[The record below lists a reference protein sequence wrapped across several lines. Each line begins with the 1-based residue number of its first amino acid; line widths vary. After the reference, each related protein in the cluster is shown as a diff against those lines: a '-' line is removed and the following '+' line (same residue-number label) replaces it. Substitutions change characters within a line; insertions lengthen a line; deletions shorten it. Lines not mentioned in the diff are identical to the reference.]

1 METIS
6 IIIPVY
12 NSATYLPACLDS
24 VLSQTYQSMEILLVE
39 DGSSDES
46 PRICETYAQKDSRI
60 RIISGN
66 HGGPGSARNRG
77 IAAATGKYIVFVDSD
92 DVCEP
97 KLLETLSSNIPQRES
112 SSMVICGIRLTD
124 EAGNPTGE
132 FMENYRILSAHDYV
146 SDILSAWK
154 TSPLCGGVY
163 SKLYRR
169 EILQNDDVQFEE
181 NTTYA
186 EDFCFNLKYLQ
197 YVGKIIILPDLLYR
211 YRFGRKG
218 SLTEK
223 NLLESEF
230 SSLWHRRLT
239 VMDQYQALFASY
251 GLEEARMAEI
261 AAFYALQKTDMIELS
276 ARRAKNY
283 STFKT
288 NMNTLQDNQSAFSKI
303 PIDQLP
309 GVPMKDLYALGLLE
323 KGRTWTLFLYEK
335 ARKILRR
342 LRGRERWSA

>member
-1 METIS
+1 MEMVS

-12 NSATYLPACLDS
+12 NSAKYLPACLDS
-24 VLSQTYQSMEILLVE
+24 VLAQTFRNTEIILIE
-39 DGSSDES
+39 DGSSDNSPEICDTYS
-46 PRICETYAQKDSRI
+46 QKDPRIHV
-60 RIISGN
+60 ISGS
-66 HGGPGSARNRG
+66 HGGPGTARNTG
-77 IAAATGKYIVFVDSD
+77 INAATGKYIIFVDSD

-97 KLLETLSSNIPQRES
+97 ELIEKLFANIPAEPD
-112 SSMVICGIRLTD
+112 SMAICGIRLTD

-154 TSPLCGGVY
+154 ASPLCGGVY

-169 EILQNDDVQFEE
+169 ELLQNNQVLFEE
-181 NTTYA
+181 DTTYA

-197 YVGKIIILPDLLYR
+197 YVGKIIILPDLLYH

-230 SSLWHRRLT
+230 SALWNRRLA
-239 VMDQYQALFASY
+239 VMDQYRAIFAKY
-251 GLEEARMAEI
+251 GLEEARTAEI

-283 STFKT
+283 SAFKS
-288 NMNTLQDNQSAFSKI
+288 NMNILQSNQSAFSKI

-309 GVPMKDLYALGLLE
+309 GSPMKDLYALGMLE
-323 KGRTWTLFLYEK
+323 KGRVQTLYLYEK

-342 LRGRERWSA
+342 IRGRERWGT

>member
-1 METIS
+1 METVS

-12 NSATYLPACLDS
+12 NSAAYLPACLDS
-24 VLSQTYQSMEILLVE
+24 VLAQTYRNTEILLME
-39 DGSSDES
+39 DGSDDES
-46 PRICETYAQKDSRI
+46 PRICNEYAQKDPRI
-60 RIISGN
+60 KVITGT
-66 HGGPGSARNRG
+66 HGGPGAARNNG
-77 IAAATGKYIVFVDSD
+77 IRTATGKYIVFVDSD

-97 KLLETLSSNIPQRES
+97 RLLETLLGNIPKGPD
-112 SSMVICGIRLTD
+112 SMVICGIRLTD
-124 EAGNPTGE
+124 EAGKPTGE

-154 TSPLCGGVY
+154 ASPLCGGVY

-169 EILQNDDVQFEE
+169 ELLQDHNVLFEE
-181 NTTYA
+181 DTTYA

-197 YVGKIIILPDLLYR
+197 YVGKIVILPDLLYR

-230 SSLWHRRLT
+230 SSLWQRRLA
-239 VMDQYQALFASY
+239 VMDQYQNLFESF
-251 GLEEARMAEI
+251 GLEHARMAEI

-276 ARRAKNY
+276 ARRARNY
-283 STFKT
+283 STFKA

-309 GVPMKDLYALGLLE
+309 GIPMKDLYPLGLLE
-323 KGRTWTLFLYEK
+323 KGRLLTLYLYEK
-335 ARKILRR
+335 SRKALRR
-342 LRGRERWSA
+342 LRGRERWGA

>member
-1 METIS
+1 METTS

-24 VLSQTYQSMEILLVE
+24 VFAQTHPATEIVLIE
-39 DGSSDES
+39 DGSSDNS
-46 PRICETYAQKDSRI
+46 PQICKDYAHKDSRV
-60 RIISGN
+60 RIITGN

-77 IAAATGKYIVFVDSD
+77 IAAATGEYIVFVDSD

-97 KLLETLSSNIPQRES
+97 KLLETLLTNIPDEYN
-112 SSMVICGIRLTD
+112 SMAICGIRLTD
-124 EAGNPTGE
+124 ENGNHTGE
-132 FMENYRILSAHDYV
+132 FMENYRLLSARDYV

-169 EILQNDDVQFEE
+169 ELLQDHNILFEE
-181 NTTYA
+181 DTTYA

-197 YVGKIIILPDLLYR
+197 YVGKIVILPDLLYR

-223 NLLESEF
+223 NLLDSEF
-230 SSLWHRRLT
+230 SSLWQRRLA
-239 VMDQYQALFASY
+239 VMDQYQNLFESF
-251 GLEEARMAEI
+251 GLEQARMAEI

-283 STFKT
+283 FTFKT

-309 GVPMKDLYALGLLE
+309 GIPVKDLYALGLLE
-323 KGRTWTLFLYEK
+323 KGRLLTLYLYEK
-335 ARKILRR
+335 SRRILRR
-342 LRGRERWSA
+342 LRGRERWGT

>member
-12 NSATYLPACLDS
+12 NSADYLPACLDS
-24 VLSQTYQSMEILLVE
+24 VLAQTHPATEIILVE
-39 DGSSDES
+39 DGSTDNS
-46 PRICETYAQKDSRI
+46 PQICEEYAQKDPCI
-60 RIISGN
+60 RIISGS
-66 HGGPGSARNRG
+66 HGGPGAARNLG
-77 IAAATGKYIVFVDSD
+77 IRAATGEYIVFADSD

-97 KLLETLSSNIPQRES
+97 KLLETLLANIPKERN
-112 SSMVICGIRLTD
+112 SMVICGILLTD
-124 EAGNPTGE
+124 EGGYPTGE
-132 FMENYRILSAHDYV
+132 FMENYRVLSSHDYV

-169 EILQNDDVQFEE
+169 ELLQDHHVLFEE
-181 NTTYA
+181 DTTYA

-197 YVGKIIILPDLLYR
+197 YVGKIVILPDLLYR

-230 SSLWHRRLT
+230 SSLWQRRHE
-239 VMDQYQALFASY
+239 VMDQYHNLFESF
-251 GLEEARMAEI
+251 GLEQVRMAEI

-276 ARRAKNY
+276 TRRAKDY
-283 STFKT
+283 STFKS
-288 NMNTLQDNQSAFSKI
+288 NMNTLRDNQSPLSKI
-303 PIDQLP
+303 PVDQLP
-309 GVPMKDLYALGLLE
+309 GIPVKDLYALGLLE
-323 KGRTWTLFLYEK
+323 RGRLLTLYLYEK
-335 ARKILRR
+335 TRRTLRR
-342 LRGRERWSA
+342 LRGRERWGA

>member
-12 NSATYLPACLDS
+12 NSAAYLPACLDS
-24 VLSQTYQSMEILLVE
+24 VLAQTHPATEIILVE
-39 DGSSDES
+39 DGSGDNS
-46 PRICETYAQKDSRI
+46 PQICEHYARKDSRI
-60 RIISGN
+60 HIISGS
-66 HGGPGSARNRG
+66 HGGPGAARNRG
-77 IAAATGKYIVFVDSD
+77 IAAATGEYIVFVDSD

-97 KLLETLSSNIPQRES
+97 KLLETLLANIPAEYN
-112 SSMVICGIRLTD
+112 SMAICGILLTD
-124 EAGNPTGE
+124 ETGTPAGQYV
-132 FMENYRILSAHDYV
+132 ENYRLLSAHDYV

-154 TSPLCGGVY
+154 TSPLCGAVY

-169 EILQNDDVQFEE
+169 ELLQDHNVLFEE
-181 NTTYA
+181 DTTYA

-197 YVGKIIILPDLLYR
+197 YVGKIVILPDLLYR

-230 SSLWHRRLT
+230 SSLWQRRLA
-239 VMDQYQALFASY
+239 VMDQYHNLFESF
-251 GLEEARMAEI
+251 GLEQARMAEI

-276 ARRAKNY
+276 ARRARNY
-283 STFKT
+283 STFKA

-309 GVPMKDLYALGLLE
+309 GIPMKDLYPLGLLE
-323 KGRTWTLFLYEK
+323 KGRLLTLYLYEK
-335 ARKILRR
+335 SRKALRR
-342 LRGRERWSA
+342 LRGRERWGA

>member
-1 METIS
+1 MEMVS

-12 NSATYLPACLDS
+12 NSAEYLPTCLDS
-24 VLSQTYQSMEILLVE
+24 VLTQTYRNTEIILIE
-39 DGSSDES
+39 DGSNDSS
-46 PRICETYAQKDSRI
+46 PQICDTYQQKDPRI
-60 RIISGN
+60 RIINGP
-66 HGGPGSARNRG
+66 HGGPGAARNRG
-77 IAAATGKYIVFVDSD
+77 ISAITGKFLIFVDSD

-97 KLLETLSSNIPQRES
+97 KLIETLLANIPPES
-112 SSMVICGIRLTD
+112 NSIAICGIRLTD

-132 FMENYRILSAHDYV
+132 FMENYRVLSAHDYV

-154 TSPLCGGVY
+154 ANPLCGGVY

-169 EILQNDDVQFEE
+169 EILQNYKVLFEE
-181 NTTYA
+181 DTTYA

-197 YVGKIIILPDLLYR
+197 YVGKIVILPDLLYR

-230 SSLWHRRLT
+230 PSLWQRRLA
-239 VMDQYQALFASY
+239 VMDQYRAVFAKY
-251 GLEEARMAEI
+251 GLEEARTAEI
-261 AAFYALQKTDMIELS
+261 AAFYALQKTDMIEMS
-276 ARRAKNY
+276 ARRAKSY
-283 STFKT
+283 STFKS
-288 NMNTLQDNQSAFSKI
+288 NMNTLQNNQSAFSKI

-309 GVPMKDLYALGLLE
+309 GVPMKNLSALDMLE
-323 KGRTWTLFLYEK
+323 KGRLRTLYLYEK

-342 LRGRERWSA
+342 IRGRERWGT